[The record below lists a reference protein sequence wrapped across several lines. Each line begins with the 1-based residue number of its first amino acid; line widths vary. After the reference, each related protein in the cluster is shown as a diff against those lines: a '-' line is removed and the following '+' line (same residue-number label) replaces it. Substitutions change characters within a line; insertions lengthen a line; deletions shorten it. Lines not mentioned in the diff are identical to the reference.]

1 MSLKIGAT
9 KTFFALKKRMSEKC
23 RVLTSKGYAIR
34 KDSLSQMERIRIEKE
49 LDVAPIVHQNFKAA
63 AGDSLSFKVY
73 RESPERYYLPRQWAM
88 DTFGLPEETIVPVG
102 TPLRENLEFIGKP
115 YEYQREIVSKFI
127 ESGGNGLICVPCGR
141 GKTFMAIWTAMRIG
155 KRFLIVVDKEFL
167 LQQWKG
173 ELESLVPGIQIGILQ
188 EEKVQ
193 VGTEILPGKALTVSE
208 MKEKLKE
215 KGLKVGGT
223 KDELISR
230 LETAGI
236 PAASPTTE
244 RTYDCTIA
252 MIQTLV
258 KRTFPPDTFRSFGFT
273 IFDECHH
280 LGASHFSKVLIK
292 VQTNSM
298 LGLSATPTRDDGL
311 TKVFEW
317 FLGPP
322 VHWEKTRDPDP
333 TVIVNTIHVKSR
345 NSEYMDVPVDWRG
358 EMVMARLLTNVVECA
373 ERTQQIAD
381 LIKEACVDS
390 RRRVLVLSERIG
402 HLKAIEELL
411 KSSPGL
417 TMSYY
422 IGGMKEEEREEGART
437 ARILLASYA
446 MASEAMNIKTLNCV
460 VMASPRKK
468 VEQSTG
474 RILRVQA
481 SQREIAP
488 LIYDIVD
495 VHDVYRS
502 QYRKRAVYYRKC
514 KYTIHDDSAPGKHE
528 KYNEDA
534 ALKHGDACLI
544 ADSDSD

>member
-1 MSLKIGAT
+1 MSDKSRI
-9 KTFFALKKRMSEKC
+9 
-23 RVLTSKGYAIR
+23 LTSKGYAIR
-34 KDSLSQMERIRIEKE
+34 KDSLSQLERLRIEKE
-49 LDVAPIVHQNFKAA
+49 LEVAPIVHPNFKAE
-63 AGDSLSFKVY
+63 SVSFKLY
-73 RESPERYYLPRQWAM
+73 RESPERYYLPRKWAI
-88 DTFGLPEETIVPVG
+88 DTFGETEDSIIPPG
-102 TPLRENLEFIGKP
+102 TPLRSDLEFIGKP
-115 YEYQREIVSKFI
+115 YDYQRDIVSKFI

-173 ELESLVPGIQIGILQ
+173 ELESLVPGIRIGILQ
-188 EEKVQ
+188 EDKVEI
-193 VGTEILPGKALTVSE
+193 GTELVPGKPLTLSE

-215 KGLKVGGT
+215 KGLKVGG
-223 KDELISR
+223 KKEELIAR
-230 LETAGI
+230 LESAGI
-236 PAASPTTE
+236 PVVSPSSE
-244 RTYDCTIA
+244 RTFDCTIA

-258 KRTFPPDTFRSFGFT
+258 KRNFPADMFRSFGFT

-280 LGASHFSKVLIK
+280 LGASHFSKALIK
-292 VQTNSM
+292 VQTQCM
-298 LGLSATPTRDDGL
+298 LGLSATPTREDGL

-322 VHWEKTRDPDP
+322 VYWEKTREPDP
-333 TVIVNTIHVKSR
+333 TVIVKAIHVKSR
-345 NSEYMDVPVDWRG
+345 NSDYLEVPTDWRG
-358 EMVMARLLTNVVECA
+358 EMIMGRLLTNVVECA
-373 ERTQQIAD
+373 ERTQQVAD
-381 LIKEACVDS
+381 LIKEACIDS

-402 HLKAIEELL
+402 HLNAIEALL
-411 KSSPGL
+411 KPTGL

-460 VMASPRKK
+460 VMASPRKR

-488 LIYDIVD
+488 LIYDIID

-502 QYRKRAVYYRKC
+502 QYRKRLVYYKKC
-514 KYTIHDDSAPGKHE
+514 KYTIEDDSVPTKHE
-528 KYNEDA
+528 KYNEQNT
-534 ALKHGDACLI
+534 LKYGSECLI
-544 ADSDSD
+544 ADSDSEEDI

>member
-1 MSLKIGAT
+1 MSDK
-9 KTFFALKKRMSEKC
+9 S

-34 KDSLSQMERIRIEKE
+34 KDSLSAIERIRIEKE
-49 LDVAPIVHQNFKAA
+49 LEVAPIVHPNFKAA
-63 AGDSLSFKVY
+63 AGDSLSFKIY
-73 RESPERYYLPRQWAM
+73 RESPERYYLPRQWAK
-88 DTFGLPEETIVPVG
+88 DVFGPTEESLVPQG
-102 TPLRENLEFIGKP
+102 TPLRSDLTFIGKP
-115 YEYQREIVSKFI
+115 YDYQKDIVSKFI
-127 ESGGNGLICVPCGR
+127 DSGGNGLICVPCGR

-155 KRFLIVVDKEFL
+155 KRFLIIVDKEFL

-188 EEKVQ
+188 EEKVE
-193 VGTEILPGKALTVSE
+193 VGTELVPGRALTIPE
-208 MKEKLKE
+208 LKEKLKGA
-215 KGLKVGGT
+215 GLKVGG
-223 KDELISR
+223 KREELVAR
-230 LETAGI
+230 AEAAGI
-236 PAASPTTE
+236 PSTTPTTE
-244 RTYDCTIA
+244 RTFDCTIA

-258 KRTFPPDTFRSFGFT
+258 KRTFPADMFRSFGFT

-280 LGASHFSKVLIK
+280 LGASHFSKALIK
-292 VQTNSM
+292 VQTNFM

-333 TVIVNTIHVKSR
+333 TVIVKAIHVKSR
-345 NSEYMDVPVDWRG
+345 NSDYMDVPVDWRG
-358 EMVMARLLTNVVECA
+358 EMVMGRLLTNVVDCA
-373 ERTQQIAD
+373 ERTAQVAEV
-381 LIKEACVDS
+381 IKEACAEP

-402 HLKAIEELL
+402 HLNALEQLL
-411 KSSPGL
+411 KPSGL

-460 VMASPRKK
+460 VLASPRKK

-502 QYRKRAVYYRKC
+502 QYRKRAAYYKKC
-514 KYTIHDDSAPGKHE
+514 KYTIHDDSAPERHE
-528 KYNEDA
+528 KYNEENT
-534 ALKHGDACLI
+534 LKYGSECLI
-544 ADSDSD
+544 ADDSDSENTTV